1 MLRLSRSLS
10 VLVVAGLALSA
21 GFSPYANAQDDAQ
34 SDLFTYRLA
43 MEQLRAGRPRNA
55 QVLLE
60 QAREGG
66 PLAPENALLLAYL
79 EDAGGQSESARQT
92 LSALDTPSP
101 LAGAFLRRLGEGTPA
116 PVELKARTSNANPA
130 RLAATDARLSKLEA
144 LMLGLVNEERTKRG
158 LAPLEN
164 DPRLAE
170 VARAHSAEMRD
181 KNYFEHES
189 PTPALRLPMDRYQL
203 GYGGTPRIIAENL
216 YTIAHGRSYLTAQ
229 DTRNAHKALMD
240 STKHR
245 ENILLPEV
253 TRIGIGF
260 CTDSTGDLWVTQ
272 MFSLRD

>member
-1 MLRLSRSLS
+1 MLRLSRSLPI
-10 VLVVAGLALSA
+10 LVVAGLAFGT
-21 GFSPYANAQDDAQ
+21 GFSPLAHAQDDAQ
-34 SDLFTYRLA
+34 SDLLTYRLA
-43 MEQLRAGRPRNA
+43 MEQLRAGRAKNA

-79 EDAGGQSESARQT
+79 EDASGQSESARQT
-92 LSALDTPSP
+92 LSALDAPSP
-101 LAGAFLRRLGEGTPA
+101 LAGAFLRRLGEGASA
-116 PVELKARTSNANPA
+116 PVEQKAPVSNANPA

-144 LMLGLVNEERTKRG
+144 LMLGLVNDERTKRG

-181 KNYFEHES
+181 KNYFAHES
-189 PTPALRLPMDRYQL
+189 PTPALRMPMARYQL
-203 GYGGTPRIIAENL
+203 GYGGTPRIIAENI
-216 YTIAHGRSYLTAQ
+216 YSIAGGRSFLTAQ
-229 DTRNAHKALMD
+229 DTRAAQKAFMN
-240 STKHR
+240 SKEHR

-260 CTDSTGDLWVTQ
+260 CTDSTGDLWITQ